1 VTAVAEIA
9 ALHENVIWAVGRAP
23 LAILSKLL
31 IGGCRMADSP
41 SLFDQF
47 EQWYANCRDNEALDH
62 KTKALIGIAV
72 VLIGN
77 CEPCTV
83 RRISGA
89 KRAGATD
96 AEIDATLAWTMAI
109 RAGMV
114 QSLYRRA
121 ERQHTHG

>member
-1 VTAVAEIA
+1 
-9 ALHENVIWAVGRAP
+9 
-23 LAILSKLL
+23 
-31 IGGCRMADSP
+31 MADDP
-41 SLFDQF
+41 NLFDQF
-47 EQWYANCRDNEALDH
+47 EQWYANCRDNDALDH

-77 CEPCTV
+77 CEPCTQ
-83 RRISGA
+83 RRITGA

-96 AEIDATLAWTMAI
+96 AEIDAALAWTMAI

-121 ERQHTHG
+121 ERHNHA

>member
-1 VTAVAEIA
+1 
-9 ALHENVIWAVGRAP
+9 
-23 LAILSKLL
+23 
-31 IGGCRMADSP
+31 MAGDP

-89 KRAGATD
+89 RRAGATD